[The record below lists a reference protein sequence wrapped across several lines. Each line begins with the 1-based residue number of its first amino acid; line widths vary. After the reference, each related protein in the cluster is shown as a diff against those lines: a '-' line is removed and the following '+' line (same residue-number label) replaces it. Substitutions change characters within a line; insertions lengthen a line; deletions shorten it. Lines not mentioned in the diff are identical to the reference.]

1 MNLPAS
7 LDDLRYFAAVVEHGG
22 YAAAGRALGI
32 PKSRLSRHVDA
43 LEAQLGVR
51 LLQRSTR
58 RFSVTD
64 IGRDL
69 YRHAQAMLAEAEAA
83 FEVAAR
89 AVAEPRGI
97 VRVACPISADEMLA
111 PLLPA
116 FLSRYPQ
123 VRLDLEVSNRRVDL
137 LAEGFD
143 VALRVRTVPS
153 GEDGV
158 VMRRFA
164 ETSELL
170 VASPGY
176 LARAGTPSQPEDLH
190 HHQTLSFLP
199 GIERQSWH
207 LIGPDE
213 REFVVEHAP
222 RLRGFS
228 FPILTAAAMAGLGI
242 ALLPASVVRAPLAS
256 GTLVRVLPEW
266 RLPQG
271 IFHAVFPHRRGL
283 LPAVR
288 AFIDFLVETMPAAIA
303 SAPSCPAQPSS

>member
-7 LDDLRYFAAVVEHGG
+7 LEDLRYFAAVVEHGG

-89 AVAEPRGI
+89 AVSEPRGI
-97 VRVACPISADEMLA
+97 VRVACPVYADLLLA
-111 PLLPA
+111 PALPQ
-116 FLSRYPQ
+116 FLRRYPQ

-143 VALRVRTVPS
+143 AALRVRTVPT

-158 VMRRFA
+158 VMRKFA
-164 ETSELL
+164 ELSERL
-170 VASPGY
+170 VASPDY
-176 LARAGTPSQPEDLH
+176 LARTGTPQSPQDLATH
-190 HHQTLSFLP
+190 DTLSFMP
-199 GIERQSWH
+199 GIDRQLWR
-207 LIGPDE
+207 LTGPDG
-213 REFVVEHAP
+213 REETVEHAP
-222 RLRGFS
+222 RLRGHSFS
-228 FPILTAAAMAGLGI
+228 ILHRAAEAGMGV
-242 ALLPASVVRAPLAS
+242 ALLPESVVRASLAAGS
-256 GTLVRVLPEW
+256 LVPVLPQW
-266 RLPQG
+266 HLPQG
-271 IFHAVFPHRRGL
+271 IFHVVFPHRRGL

-288 AFIDFLVETMPAAIA
+288 AFIDFLIETLPAAA
-303 SAPSCPAQPSS
+303 AGAPSCPSGA